1 MRTGGGGLHEA
12 AGHRPVTTRLVI
24 SAYCGG
30 VKMAGYVPA
39 CAATAVTFQPGGRF
53 FLSSEINPR
62 RHPNLSPLFPNAVI
76 SGDQISHSLNAH
88 RVPGPVQASGSGQ
101 EQDDGP
107 ALQSTP
113 PLGRQAVSQG
123 SLSPHSG
130 KPSLRVEWCKRRGGG
145 LGQRER
151 WALKPRGAS
160 QGG

>member
-88 RVPGPVQASGSGQ
+88 RVPGPSGSLTRSLPCLPYNPGRAQ
-101 EQDDGP
+101 PVGETSP
-107 ALQSTP
+107 KVTLPPSSTST
-113 PLGRQAVSQG
+113 A
-123 SLSPHSG
+123 
-130 KPSLRVEWCKRRGGG
+130 RR
-145 LGQRER
+145 L
-151 WALKPRGAS
+151 
-160 QGG
+160 